1 MSASN
6 FLTVGKLSINLAGV
20 TYAEWVT
27 DKTVPDPLAGFLHVS
42 TGLRTF
48 VFPFSDEGVPEAAA
62 QLGLGEHAAEHAK
75 AVKAKEKA
83 TKDAEHAAEKTAEK
97 AAKDAEEAA
106 KPEPHKA
113 AHAHT
118 AHKAHG

>member
-1 MSASN
+1 MSAST
-6 FLTVGKLSINLAGV
+6 FITVGKLSINPDAV
-20 TYAEWVT
+20 TFAEWVP
-27 DKTVPDPLAGFLHVS
+27 DPANPDPLAGSLHLS

-48 VFPFSDEGVPEAAA
+48 TFPFSDEGVPEAAA
-62 QLGLGEHAAEHAK
+62 AVGLKQHADEHAK

-83 TKDAEHAAEKTAEK
+83 TKDAEHAAEK

-106 KPEPHKA
+106 KPETHKA

>member
-42 TGLRTF
+42 
-48 VFPFSDEGVPEAAA
+48 EGVPEAAA

>member
-6 FLTVGKLSINLAGV
+6 FITVGRLSINPDAV
-20 TYAEWVT
+20 TFAEWVP
-27 DKTVPDPLAGFLHVS
+27 DPANPDPLAGSLHLS

-48 VFPFSDEGVPEAAA
+48 SFPFSDEGVAEAAA
-62 QLGLGEHAAEHAK
+62 AVGLKQHADEHAK

-83 TKDAEHAAEKTAEK
+83 TKDAEHAAEK
-97 AAKDAEEAA
+97 AAKDAEETA
-106 KPEPHKA
+106 KPKAEDHPHK